1 MSPAVSVILPIYNA
15 EATLPRC
22 LESLIHSEMQDIEVI
37 CIDDGSTDR
46 SLEILEAYA
55 LKDLRIKVFSKSNG
69 GVSSARNLGLGQ
81 ATGEY
86 LAFVDADDYVAP
98 SIYMKLYEAAAV
110 NQADMVVCDFY
121 RISLDGVSYS
131 DQSACAGL
139 VESVLN
145 QIFSWHDIALW
156 NRLVRKS
163 MVDILFV
170 DGVQFCED
178 RIFVA
183 NLLAKMANQQKSIAH
198 VSEALYYYDNKV
210 NAESLTKKPQKVKLK
225 AMLDAFDKIYDNL
238 KFLPIHHS
246 YYSFMFDLA
255 FNAYWNQSTYE
266 LREEEFKDLFSPYYN
281 GINQYVKPC
290 FKKKLILA
298 AITQRF
304 CVVNCFRWMLLPA
317 IIKDKLL
324 AAW

>member
-1 MSPAVSVILPIYNA
+1 MSPTVSIILPIYNA

-37 CIDDGSTDR
+37 CINDGSTDR

-55 LKDLRIKVFSKSNG
+55 LKDLRIKVFSKTNG

-81 ATGEY
+81 AAGEY
-86 LAFVDADDYVAP
+86 LAFVDADDFVVP
-98 SIYMKLYEAAAV
+98 SIYKKLYEAATK
-110 NQADMVVCDFY
+110 NQADIVVCDFY
-121 RISLDGVSYS
+121 RIALDGVSYS
-131 DQSACAGL
+131 DQSACAGP

-145 QIFSWHDIALW
+145 QIFSWLDIALW

-170 DGVQFCED
+170 DGVQFSED

-183 NLLAKMANQQKSIAH
+183 NLLAKLANQQKSIAH
-198 VSEALYYYDNKV
+198 VSEALYYYDNTV
-210 NAESLTKKPQKVKLK
+210 NAESLTKMPQKVKLK

-238 KFLPIHHS
+238 KALPIHHS

-255 FNAYWNQSTYE
+255 FNAYWNHNTYE

-281 GINQYVKPC
+281 GINQYVEPSI
-290 FKKKLILA
+290 KKRLVLA
-298 AITQRF
+298 AIN
-304 CVVNCFRWMLLPA
+304 NCFTVANRYRWLMFPS

-324 AAW
+324 TRP